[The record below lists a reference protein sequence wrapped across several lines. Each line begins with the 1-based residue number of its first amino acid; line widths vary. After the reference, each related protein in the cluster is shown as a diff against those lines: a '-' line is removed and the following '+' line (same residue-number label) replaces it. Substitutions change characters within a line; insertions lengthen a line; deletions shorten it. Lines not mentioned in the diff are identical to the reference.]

1 MRHIDL
7 IWKFSTFCDTVWYEV
22 PKMVLL
28 DALCC
33 LKFFRHFVLCAW
45 ECHFHKMSHL
55 VDVSMKIQLAH
66 KFSPCFNGR
75 QKIKFWKLPILKGF
89 IFDCKAAPYKLPT
102 NEKISYFFFQN
113 FLSQHLLVIL
123 AQPIYS
129 ETSLWC
135 ILQNCNFIFEFSI
148 SIGPHIRIKLHTYIR
163 FKLRRIGTFLAKSW
177 KSSSMCIQMKF
188 HIYEMITHTSKYFL
202 SVYHF
207 WKIFIF
213 KKMSFIF

>member
-1 MRHIDL
+1 MEDTDFERSHIWL
-7 IWKFSTFCDTVWYEV
+7 QRCPLQITHKWKN
-22 PKMVLL
+22 
-28 DALCC
+28 
-33 LKFFRHFVLCAW
+33 FVL
-45 ECHFHKMSHL
+45 
-55 VDVSMKIQLAH
+55 
-66 KFSPCFNGR
+66 
-75 QKIKFWKLPILKGF
+75 
-89 IFDCKAAPYKLPT
+89 
-102 NEKISYFFFQN
+102 FFQN

-163 FKLRRIGTFLAKSW
+163 FKLRRVETFLAKSW
-177 KSSSMCIQMKF
+177 KSSSICIQMKF